1 MICEKKKYCFCFIFT
16 YNVIY
21 IILVVCLWSF
31 NHCSFDFL
39 IKKWFLFFSL
49 IFFIIE
55 FVIIFYNLYND
66 YQKYK
71 SEGAELKKNK
81 EENKIFP
88 FAICEYINSN
98 LNLDNLIEKE
108 IINQGEEQVYKKKLC
123 KKMN

>member
-1 MICEKKKYCFCFIFT
+1 M
-16 YNVIY
+16 
-21 IILVVCLWSF
+21 
-31 NHCSFDFL
+31 
-39 IKKWFLFFSL
+39 FFSL

-108 IINQGEEQVYKKKLC
+108 MINQGEEQVYKKKIVQKNELMI
-123 KKMN
+123 KSNGNEGKEEIGIQGDNILKEKEEP